1 LRISSTGKNEA
12 TVTETVVGKM
22 AVQHGAGNARQ
33 IVFPVMG
40 RVQAAIDGGGAPLK
54 KLPN

>member
-1 LRISSTGKNEA
+1 
-12 TVTETVVGKM
+12 VTETVVGKM